1 MVSSPNCAKIKSVAS
16 SWNSVQEE
24 MLLKSCQE
32 FQSIKSSRA
41 FLEKIQ
47 NDFLEAKIIKEIT
60 RCQSG
65 QEGPRSKFPRD
76 PNCQD
81 VKIANS
87 PRYQVSKGS
96 PKRSKVSSYHEIQM
110 SKSFPKKCTLSEAE
124 LFLVISF
131 PCFVKGPLLE
141 PMDLVL

>member
-24 MLLKSCQE
+24 MLPKSCQE

-65 QEGPRSKFPRD
+65 QEGPRSKLTRDPCCQNCQKVLDVKNPRAPPRD
-76 PNCQD
+76 PCCLSYQG
-81 VKIANS
+81 I
-87 PRYQVSKGS
+87 QVSKS
-96 PKRSKVSSYHEIQM
+96 FLKKSTVSKA
-110 SKSFPKKCTLSEAE
+110 K
-124 LFLVISF
+124 LFLTIAF
-131 PCFVKGPLLE
+131 PCIVKGPILE
-141 PMDLVL
+141 PMNIVL